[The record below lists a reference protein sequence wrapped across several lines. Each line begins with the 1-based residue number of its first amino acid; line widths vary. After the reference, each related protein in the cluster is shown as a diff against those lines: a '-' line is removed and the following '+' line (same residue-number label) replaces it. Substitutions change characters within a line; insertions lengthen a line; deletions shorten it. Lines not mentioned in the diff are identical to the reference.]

1 MPGFPILPDGLPA
14 AVRFAA
20 QPIDAPDLE
29 ALARAA
35 GIVSLDEA
43 YPLPRR
49 REFLAGRLAAQ
60 AALAQIGVR
69 ELVGRRGYAPVWP
82 DGCCGSISHSNGVA
96 VAVAGSAL
104 DWQALGVDLEP
115 APPAEVVPTLRRAFA
130 PGEWQACQA
139 SPDPWVWA
147 RAWAAKEAAWK
158 CASALGPAPRL
169 DQLVAAWDSPTS
181 GTLALVSATGT
192 AVLRLHASDWQN
204 MALVLA
210 ALPAR

>member
-1 MPGFPILPDGLPA
+1 MPGAPIFPDGFPA
-14 AVRFAA
+14 GVFFAA
-20 QPIDAPDLE
+20 QAIDAPDLQ
-29 ALARAA
+29 ALAGAA
-35 GIVSLDEA
+35 GIVPLDEV

-60 AALAQIGVR
+60 AALAQIAERG
-69 ELVGRRGYAPVWP
+69 LVGRRGHAPVWP
-82 DGCCGSISHSNGVA
+82 DGCCGSISHANGVA
-96 VAVAGSAL
+96 VAVAGSAR
-104 DWQALGVDLEP
+104 DWRALGVDLEP
-115 APPAEVVPTLRRAFA
+115 APPDDVVPTLRRAFA

-169 DQLVAAWDSPTS
+169 HELVAAWDSPAR
-181 GTLALVSATGT
+181 GNLALVSATGA
-192 AVLRLHASDWQN
+192 AVLQLHASEWQD

>member
-1 MPGFPILPDGLPA
+1 MQA
-14 AVRFAA
+14 
-20 QPIDAPDLE
+20 IDAPELE
-29 ALARAA
+29 VIARAA
-35 GIVSLDEA
+35 GII
-43 YPLPRR
+43 PLGPVFPPARR

-60 AALAQIGVR
+60 AALAQFGER
-69 ELVGRRGYAPVWP
+69 GLVGRLGHAPVWP
-82 DGCCGSISHSNGVA
+82 EGYCGSISHSKGLA
-96 VAVAGSAL
+96 VAVAGTSR

-130 PGEWQACQA
+130 PDEWQACQA
-139 SPDPWVWA
+139 STEPWVWA

-169 DQLVAAWDSPTS
+169 HELVVAWDSPTR
-181 GTLALVSATGT
+181 GTLALVSATG
-192 AVLRLHASDWQN
+192 APLLHLHAGEWQD